1 MKTAAIAKR
10 FVALCRKAQWET
22 AQQEL
27 FAVNAV
33 STEPA
38 ATPNFPRV
46 TKGRAKIIKKGHA
59 FGAMVE
65 KMHSLKVSAPLVA
78 DNAFACTMAMD
89 VTMKGQGR
97 MKMAELCVYQVKAG
111 KVVSE
116 QFSSEGGGIGRVAN
130 RL

>member
-10 FVALCRKAQWET
+10 LVALCRKAQWET

-27 FAVNAV
+27 YALNAV

-38 ATPNFPRV
+38 ATPNFPKV

-65 KMHSLKVSAPLVA
+65 KMHAMKVSAPVVA
-78 DNAFACTMAMD
+78 DNSFACTMTMD
-89 VTMKGQGR
+89 VTMKGRGR
-97 MKMAELCVYQVKAG
+97 MKMAETCVYQVKAG
-111 KVVSE
+111 KIVSE
-116 QFSSEGGGIGRVAN
+116 QFFI
-130 RL
+130 